1 MAMMETAAGVENL
14 EEIIAVPGLDGVLIG
29 PNDLAISHSG
39 TNAGA
44 ATAERDRAL
53 IERVSRVCGEA
64 GVPAGI
70 VCASGE
76 DARRWDEAGFNFL
89 ALPSD
94 IQLLDAAM
102 KSQLAAARNQP

>member
-1 MAMMETAAGVENL
+1 MMETADGVDNL

-39 TNAGA
+39 TTAGA
-44 ATAERDRAL
+44 ATADRDLEL
-53 IERVSRVCGEA
+53 IQRVSHVCGEA

-70 VCASGE
+70 VCAGGE
-76 DARRWDEAGFNFL
+76 DARRWEEAGFNFL

-94 IQLLDAAM
+94 IQLLDAGMRA
-102 KSQLAAARNQP
+102 QLAAARDHQ